1 MKKSCDAISSRLK
14 IILTPLYRGM
24 REFESSKL
32 TIRLLYHATTAQV
45 KTWLL
50 RYCHLDSM
58 KSTKQKGSTKA
69 IVSYHLHIVL
79 AQPTLHKIRRDFE
92 TRRHLPFL
100 SYLYC

>member
-1 MKKSCDAISSRLK
+1 
-14 IILTPLYRGM
+14 M

-58 KSTKQKGSTKA
+58 KSTKKEGKDQGDSQ
-69 IVSYHLHIVL
+69 LHIVL

-100 SYLYC
+100 SYLLLIRLRLKTSFDYNIFKVVG